1 MAFIKLGQADDIF
14 SEESYNDFLKSESV
28 VPNTRQR
35 DNGVSFIDAM
45 LSPEADFSHI
55 PYRTKWQT
63 NKIPNHALCFQQ
75 H

>member
-1 MAFIKLGQADDIF
+1 MAFIKLGQVDDIF

-45 LSPEADFSHI
+45 LSPEADF
-55 PYRTKWQT
+55 TKSENGENIVSSLKSLPW
-63 NKIPNHALCFQQ
+63 
-75 H
+75 